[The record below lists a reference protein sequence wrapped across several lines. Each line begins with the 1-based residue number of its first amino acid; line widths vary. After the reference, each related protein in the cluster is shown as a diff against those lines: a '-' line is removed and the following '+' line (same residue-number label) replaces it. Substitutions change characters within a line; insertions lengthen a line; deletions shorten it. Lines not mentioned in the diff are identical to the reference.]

1 MEKLL
6 IDERL
11 KSLYFKSN
19 NAIAI
24 SSGKILTTD
33 FTTPTIKDI
42 RAYVK
47 DSNELLDGKFKGSL
61 LTVEIAD
68 KQIIENFLDSGLN
81 RTHQDSTQ
89 EKESNSIVAENY
101 IELLTKAANLGSSDI
116 HIELYENETQIFA
129 GVDGERIFLVPTV
142 PEHEYG
148 KRLFSYIFTSA
159 AKSKRG
165 DFVSNDPNDGRLI
178 ETLMVN
184 GESRITIWR
193 ASYIPADKG
202 GKITLRWLNKETEL
216 PTLESIGWT
225 SGHIAIYRQFLNAPS
240 GICIIAGKVGSG
252 KSTTIACGLKEID
265 KSRTVHTLED
275 PVEFDLGV
283 MQTVVTP
290 NKTINDESESRGFA
304 YYSKVLLRHAVDVEM
319 HGEVRDHAGAMEVT
333 RKGETGQLV
342 LTTVHSSSGIGVAPT
357 FIEQFNIPPSVV
369 SAPDLMRLWVYQTLI
384 RTLCTEC
391 SFNIDQARDFYQNSG
406 DIDKFTHW
414 ETHLNTLCEGDIDQV
429 RFKNP
434 QGCKLCDHKGE
445 KGRTAVVEMIVLDDE
460 DREFILNKDY
470 LAWQKALKDKGF
482 KDIRWHTITKIKSGL
497 IDIDT
502 ASKRINNLL
511 PVSAKDVYA
520 TLEASQ
526 LTSAPVEPEV
536 EEPTP
541 LNELSDISLQEE
553 NKPIITSDNKNEVLV
568 IDDDD
573 IFKLE
578 EEAHESAN

>member
-1 MEKLL
+1 MEKLI

-33 FTTPTIKDI
+33 FTTSTIKDI

-68 KQIIENFLDSGLN
+68 KQIIDNFLDSGLN
-81 RTHQDSTQ
+81 RTQQGSTQ
-89 EKESNSIVAENY
+89 QNESNSIVAENY
-101 IELLTKAANLGSSDI
+101 KDLLTKAANLGSSDI
-116 HIELYENETQIFA
+116 HIELYETETQIFA
-129 GVDGERIFLVPTV
+129 SVDGERIFLAPTV

-178 ETLMVN
+178 ETLMVQ

-216 PTLESIGWT
+216 PALETIGWT
-225 SGHIAIYRQFLNAPS
+225 SGHIATYRQFLNAPS
-240 GICIIAGKVGSG
+240 GACIIAGKVGSG
-252 KSTTIACGLKEID
+252 KSTTIACGLKEIN

-304 YYSKVLLRHAVDVEM
+304 YFSKVLLRHAVDVEM

-333 RKGETGQLV
+333 RKAETGQLV
-342 LTTVHSSSGIGVAPT
+342 LTTVHTSSAIGIAPT

-391 SFNIDQARDFYQNSG
+391 SFTINQARDFYQNSG

-414 ETHLNTLCEGDIDQV
+414 EAHLKTLCEGDIEQV

-434 QGCKLCDHKGE
+434 NGCKSCDHKGE

-470 LAWQKALKDKGF
+470 LVWQKALKEKGF
-482 KDIRWHTITKIKSGL
+482 KDVRWHTITKIKSGL

-520 TLEASQ
+520 TFEDSK
-526 LTSAPVEPEV
+526 LT
-536 EEPTP
+536 PTP
-541 LNELSDISLQEE
+541 DKPEIEDPLSLNES
-553 NKPIITSDNKNEVLV
+553 IITSDSKKEVPV
-568 IDDDD
+568 DDDD
-573 IFKLE
+573 IFELE
-578 EEAHESAN
+578 GETHESAN

>member
-11 KSLYFKSN
+11 KRLYFKSPN
-19 NAIAI
+19 TIAI
-24 SSGKILTTD
+24 NTGKILTTD
-33 FTTPTIKDI
+33 FTEPNILDI
-42 RAYVK
+42 RTYIKA
-47 DSNELLDGKFKGSL
+47 NIELLGGKFTGQL
-61 LTVEIAD
+61 LPVEIAD
-68 KQIIENFLDSGLN
+68 QEIINDYLDSGLN
-81 RTHQDSTQ
+81 RTSQSIEQ
-89 EKESNSIVAENY
+89 EQESNSIVAENY
-101 IELLTKAANLGSSDI
+101 KEILTKAANLASSDI
-116 HIELYENETQIFA
+116 HIELYEKETQIYA
-129 GVDGERIFLVPTV
+129 SVDGERISLVPTI
-142 PEHEYG
+142 PEHDHG

-159 AKSKRG
+159 AKSKRS
-165 DFVSNDPNDGRLI
+165 DYVANTPNDGRLI
-178 ETLMVN
+178 ETLIVN
-184 GESRITIWR
+184 GESRVTIWR

-216 PTLESIGWT
+216 PPLESIGWT
-225 SGHIAIYRQFLNAPS
+225 DGHIATYRQFLNAPS
-240 GICIIAGKVGSG
+240 GACIIAGKVGSG
-252 KSTTIACGLKEID
+252 KSTTIACGLKEIN

-304 YYSKVLLRHAVDVEM
+304 YFSKVLLRHAVDVEM

-333 RKGETGQLV
+333 RKAETGQLV
-342 LTTVHSSSGIGVAPT
+342 LTTVHTSSAIGIAPT

-391 SFNIDQARDFYQNSG
+391 SFSINQARDFYQNSG

-414 ETHLNTLCEGDIDQV
+414 EAHLKTLCEGDIEQV

-434 QGCKLCDHKGE
+434 KGCKSCDHKGE

-460 DREFILNKDY
+460 DREFILHKDY
-470 LAWQKALKDKGF
+470 LSWQKALKEKGF
-482 KDIRWHTITKIKSGL
+482 KDVRWHTITKIKSGL

-511 PVSAKDVYA
+511 PVSAEDIYK
-520 TLEASQ
+520 TFEAPSKNLV
-526 LTSAPVEPEV
+526 LTQNDTEKIQDETI
-536 EEPTP
+536 EI
-541 LNELSDISLQEE
+541 ELSENESL
-553 NKPIITSDNKNEVLV
+553 I

-573 IFKLE
+573 FLE
-578 EEAHESAN
+578 LEGGSHESAN